1 MTLTNFS
8 CKYEG
13 LVQHLAQLQTS
24 YNIMSAESE
33 VTPAYVLPTI
43 ITEDFDEMETP
54 ETSHPNKSASLGSR
68 DRIRSLSGGTS
79 KIATLREALSHSRLR
94 RPSGDDVLSGISPAR
109 KAALFEA
116 FRPRSKSD
124 SKRQRPTFI
133 SAIKNSVQQTL
144 SSSSSPGTSPK
155 SPTQALAQL
164 HASLGTANASNHLEP
179 ITQGDYRRPRSGSET
194 KSGPVSKVIEMF
206 RGRSNSISTD
216 TAFKRFSANTSGSSS
231 GAFLRRHSVDPDRR
245 RGSLGQNGCDHHT
258 LLIHRTES
266 RGLSSDPLCDKIDIA
281 DLGDDENLTY
291 IKFFQ
296 YFRCYDIIPISAKLV
311 VFDTQLLVKKAFFAL
326 VHNGVRAAPLWDSS
340 RQEFVGMLTITDF
353 IHILR
358 TYYKSPLVKMEELE
372 EHKLETWRNVLKE
385 KTKPLVSIEPDAS
398 LYEAIKK
405 LIHGKVHRL
414 PVIDPQTGNVLYILT
429 HKRIL
434 RFLFLYFSELPRPSY
449 LNLTLRDL
457 QLGTFCNIATA
468 KEDTAIITALNLF
481 IERRVSAL
489 PLVNEHGKV
498 VDIYAKFDVINLAAE
513 KTYNNLDITVKK
525 ALEHRHQVHRLVMVD
540 DNDRVVGVVSL
551 SDILRFLVIRPT
563 EENPSRIEEDPR
575 GEVSVSEE
583 QSQDEGE

>member
-1 MTLTNFS
+1 MAN
-8 CKYEG
+8 
-13 LVQHLAQLQTS
+13 
-24 YNIMSAESE
+24 
-33 VTPAYVLPTI
+33 
-43 ITEDFDEMETP
+43 
-54 ETSHPNKSASLGSR
+54 
-68 DRIRSLSGGTS
+68 
-79 KIATLREALSHSRLR
+79 
-94 RPSGDDVLSGISPAR
+94 R
-109 KAALFEA
+109 K
-116 FRPRSKSD
+116 
-124 SKRQRPTFI
+124 
-133 SAIKNSVQQTL
+133 
-144 SSSSSPGTSPK
+144 
-155 SPTQALAQL
+155 
-164 HASLGTANASNHLEP
+164 
-179 ITQGDYRRPRSGSET
+179 
-194 KSGPVSKVIEMF
+194 MF
-206 RGRSNSISTD
+206 LKTRSNSLDSQRLGSQLLW
-216 TAFKRFSANTSGSSS
+216 FRKRFSANTSGSSS

-563 EENPSRIEEDPR
+563 AEENPSRIEEDPR